1 MAALGEDSGKDG
13 GCRWAKEGSVRR
25 GSWAL
30 TPDFLSLWLNNPQ
43 PLPTLPDQSWGLP
56 CSYHWDLES
65 RVW

>member
-43 PLPTLPDQSWGLP
+43 PPHTLPDQSWGLP
-56 CSYHWDLES
+56 CSYH
-65 RVW
+65 